1 MGAAP
6 ASRLEVVAE
15 AAGEGGGLAGLAAE
29 ESQWEEAGWAV
40 ADHPGCLQRGR
51 RGSEGVA
58 PESRQNPHTHTHTH
72 WAWLTAPRRLP
83 LAPPLLGDIPS
94 ECQPVSGGSRKQW
107 TQAEGRTQFPGLQEH
122 SEGLGWT
129 LSVALTLHTGP
140 EGTSP
145 GRLFLGRA

>member
-58 PESRQNPHTHTHTH
+58 PESRQNP
-72 WAWLTAPRRLP
+72 
-83 LAPPLLGDIPS
+83 G
-94 ECQPVSGGSRKQW
+94 
-107 TQAEGRTQFPGLQEH
+107 
-122 SEGLGWT
+122 GLGPPARKD
-129 LSVALTLHTGP
+129 LCPMESSAK
-140 EGTSP
+140 
-145 GRLFLGRA
+145 